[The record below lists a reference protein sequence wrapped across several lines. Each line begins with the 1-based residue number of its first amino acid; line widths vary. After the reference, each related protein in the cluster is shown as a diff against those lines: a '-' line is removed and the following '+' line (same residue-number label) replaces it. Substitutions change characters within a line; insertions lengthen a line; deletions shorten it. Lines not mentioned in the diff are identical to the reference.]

1 MSYAIVFSSKTGNT
15 ELLADTLHS
24 CLPQA
29 DCCYFGNPNPAAM
42 EADTLY
48 VGFWTDKGKAD
59 ESSSDF
65 LKQLRGKQVFL
76 FGTAGFG
83 GSEEYFNKILKTVQK
98 DLHSSN
104 TVIGSFMCQ
113 GKMPMSVR
121 QRYENMKKQP
131 LHLPNLDAMI
141 ENFDKALSHPDADDL
156 ERLKQAVKQ
165 AKKAYDKLETPIGC
179 VIVHEDK
186 IIARGYNKR
195 NMKKNTLAHAEI
207 LAINKASKVLGDWLL
222 EDCAMYVTLEPCP
235 MCAGAIVQA
244 RIPRVVI
251 GSMNPKAGCAGSV
264 LNLLQQD
271 GLNHQVEV
279 TKGVLAEECS
289 GLMTSFFRE
298 LRKKKKA

>member
-1 MSYAIVFSSKTGNT
+1 MITSESQRLQRRSY
-15 ELLADTLHS
+15 ELRNRIQQQNRQHKIIGGHAAQ
-24 CLPQA
+24 LPA
-29 DCCYFGNPNPAAM
+29 AGGLLLFRHPNPAAM

-83 GSEEYFNKILKTVQK
+83 GSEEYFNKILKAVQK
-98 DLHSSN
+98 NLHSSN

-156 ERLKQAVKQ
+156 ERLKQAVK
-165 AKKAYDKLETPIGC
+165 
-179 VIVHEDK
+179 
-186 IIARGYNKR
+186 
-195 NMKKNTLAHAEI
+195 
-207 LAINKASKVLGDWLL
+207 
-222 EDCAMYVTLEPCP
+222 
-235 MCAGAIVQA
+235 
-244 RIPRVVI
+244 
-251 GSMNPKAGCAGSV
+251 
-264 LNLLQQD
+264 
-271 GLNHQVEV
+271 
-279 TKGVLAEECS
+279 
-289 GLMTSFFRE
+289 
-298 LRKKKKA
+298 